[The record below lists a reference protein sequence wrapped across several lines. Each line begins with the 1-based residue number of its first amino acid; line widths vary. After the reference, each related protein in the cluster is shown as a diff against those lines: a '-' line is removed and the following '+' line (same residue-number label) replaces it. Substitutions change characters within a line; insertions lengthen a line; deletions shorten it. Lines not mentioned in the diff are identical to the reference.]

1 MKLAINWHSRLS
13 KLVYHKIESTSN
25 PRIKHLVRLRKSSRY
40 RRETALFIVEGK
52 REIEAFNA
60 AGRNLEEIY
69 FSQSMANEISSS
81 SILSTLLERVPSF
94 ELSEDAINKVSY
106 RQHGSKFIGVAKTWD
121 LKLRSPID
129 LDWKLVLVLD
139 EVEKPGNLG
148 AILRTAEG
156 LGVDAILL
164 SDSCVDFF
172 NPNVVRSSMGLFAT
186 IPVFM
191 AEKREVHEFLKLA
204 NLEIVGTSS
213 KAQTSIYEKEFQSKV
228 AMVMGSESTGLGEF
242 WEKHCDSMITI
253 PMIGRA
259 SSLNL
264 NCATT
269 GVLMEI
275 NRRKRQLQAS

>member
-1 MKLAINWHSRLS
+1 MKLAINWHSRLF

-106 RQHGSKFIGVAKTWD
+106 RQHGSKFIGVAKTWN

-129 LDWKLVLVLD
+129 LNWKLVLVLD

-148 AILRTAEG
+148 AILRTAEA

-172 NPNVVRSSMGLFAT
+172 NPNVIRSSMGLFAT
-186 IPVFM
+186 MPVLM
-191 AEKREVHEFLKLA
+191 AEKREVHEFLKEA

-213 KAQTSIYEKEFQSKV
+213 KAQTSIYEKQFQSKI
-228 AMVMGSESTGLGEF
+228 ALVMGSESTGLGEF
-242 WEKHCDSMITI
+242 WEKHCHSMITI

-275 NRRKRQLQAS
+275 NRRKQ

>member
-1 MKLAINWHSRLS
+1 MKLAINWHNRLF

-106 RQHGSKFIGVAKTWD
+106 RQHGAKVIGVAKTWD
-121 LKLRSPID
+121 LKLRSP
-129 LDWKLVLVLD
+129 LDINWELVLVLD

-148 AILRTAEG
+148 AILRTAEA

-172 NPNVVRSSMGLFAT
+172 NPNVIRSSMGLFAT
-186 IPVFM
+186 MPVFM
-191 AEKREVHEFLKLA
+191 AEKREVHEFLRKV
-204 NLEIVGTSS
+204 NFEIIGTSS
-213 KAQTSIYEKEFQSKV
+213 KAQMSIYEKEFQPKICL
-228 AMVMGSESTGLGEF
+228 VMGSESTGLGEF
-242 WEKHCDSMITI
+242 WEKHCDSMVTI
-253 PMIGRA
+253 PMTGRA

-275 NRRKRQLQAS
+275 NRRKQ

>member
-1 MKLAINWHSRLS
+1 MKLAINWHSRLF

-129 LDWKLVLVLD
+129 LNWKLVLVLD

-148 AILRTAEG
+148 AILRTAEAF
-156 LGVDAILL
+156 GVDAILL
-164 SDSCVDFF
+164 SDSWVDFF
-172 NPNVVRSSMGLFAT
+172 NPNVIRSSIGLFAT
-186 IPVFM
+186 MPVFM
-191 AEKREVHEFLKLA
+191 AEKREVHEFLKEA

-213 KAQTSIYEKEFQSKV
+213 KAQMSIYEKEFQSKI
-228 AMVMGSESTGLGEF
+228 ALVMGSESTGLGEF
-242 WEKHCDSMITI
+242 WDKHCDSMITI

-275 NRRKRQLQAS
+275 NRRKQ